1 MLLITTDYSEL
12 VNTSE
17 FSSYKTDV
25 TNKFNN
31 YLNTSNI
38 TSYTPTS
45 DYNPAT
51 KKYVDD
57 SSINAQAI
65 FTIIVDDLPI
75 NSFNDEDF
83 QKITIRNVE
92 GIVNELR
99 KDKEHI
105 FVMRDYNAFYG
116 WFSLIN
122 INYHGT
128 VIGNVYSRVSEIKLS
143 FLLRQ
148 DFYAVNFDNKKDTYL
163 VSIYIK
169 SNDGNVDI
177 LTSGYTTTVNYKI

>member
-31 YLNTSNI
+31 YLSTSNT

-57 SSINAQAI
+57 SINAQAI

-92 GIVNELR
+92 GIVKELR

-105 FVMRDYNAFYG
+105 FAICDYNTFYG
-116 WFSLIN
+116 WLSLIN
-122 INYHGT
+122 INYNGT
-128 VIGNVYSRVSEIKLS
+128 AVGTVYSRVSEIKLS

-148 DFYAVNFDNKKDTYL
+148 DFYVIDSNKKDTYL
-163 VSIYIK
+163 VSIEIK
-169 SNDGNVDI
+169 SNENNVDI
-177 LTSGYTTTVNYKI
+177 LTSGYTTTVKYQIL